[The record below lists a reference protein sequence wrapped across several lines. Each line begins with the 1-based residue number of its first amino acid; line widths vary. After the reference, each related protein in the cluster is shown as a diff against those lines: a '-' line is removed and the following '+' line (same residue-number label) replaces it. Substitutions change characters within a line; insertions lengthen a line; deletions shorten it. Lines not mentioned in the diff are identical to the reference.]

1 MLLRK
6 DFTFDSAH
14 FLTNYHGK
22 CEVLHG
28 HTYHLS
34 VTLEGETDHQG
45 MVLDFLVLKEIVQKY
60 ILSKIDHSLLNDLC
74 KNPTTENIAKWIFIT
89 LDPILKTDRYSL
101 YEVLLSETETSHV
114 IVRKNDA

>member
-1 MLLRK
+1 MFLMK

-14 FLTNYHGK
+14 FLTEYHGK

-34 VTLEGETDHQG
+34 VTIQG
-45 MVLDFLVLKEIVQKY
+45 KPDQNGMILDFLVLKEIVIQN
-60 ILSKIDHSLLNDLC
+60 ILSKIDHRLLNDLFQ
-74 KNPTTENIAKWIFIT
+74 NPTTEIIAKWIFET
-89 LDPILKTDRYSL
+89 LDPILKTERYSL
-101 YEVLLSETETSHV
+101 YEILLSETESSHV